1 MTALDQM
8 PHAATQST
16 PDDEGLVLQDRAFAS
31 FKTVVQDFDRW
42 LSPEPAANPKISPL
56 TGLPLP
62 SVKETSTEDLDQLFV
77 KGKDVQEYWAA
88 LRIAN
93 RARPLRA
100 LESLMWRYQEE
111 ILDVIQWETGK
122 ARKHA
127 FEELLDV
134 SQNIGFVT
142 GKGKQILRVRKGF
155 GALPFLSTADTSFI
169 PVGVVG
175 VIGPWNY
182 PFTLA
187 ISDAAAALIAG
198 NTVVLKPASQTP
210 LSAIIVRALLER
222 AGMPPGAFEL
232 ALGPGGVIGD
242 EIVERADYVMFTGST
257 QVGQGIAETCGKRLI
272 GCSAELG
279 GKNPSVIFP
288 DADLEK
294 WAKTAVRESFSS
306 SGQLCVSIERMY
318 IHEKVWDQA
327 VELLVKHVRA
337 LNPGRDF
344 SWNTDFGPLVNAAQ
358 FNVVKSQ
365 VDDAVAKGARVLL
378 GGSPLPELGP
388 TGYEPTLLTDVTP
401 DMTVFAHE
409 TFGPVVSLYKWS
421 TPPQVIHDAND
432 TTYGLNGSVWCA
444 DDLVAKEMAA
454 QIKVG
459 SVSINEAYGATWGAV
474 TAPIGGFRQSGLGR
488 RHGAQGI
495 LKYTESQTV
504 TTGPPSLDPWFGMSA
519 QRWAQTERLAIRV
532 RNAAW
537 RFLPR

>member
-1 MTALDQM
+1 MNASV
-8 PHAATQST
+8 QSAST
-16 PDDEGLVLQDRAFAS
+16 TKTSAQELHDRAFAS
-31 FKTVVQDFDRW
+31 FKTVVPDSDRW
-42 LSPEPAANPKISPL
+42 LTTQPESSPRISPL
-56 TGLPLP
+56 TGLALP
-62 SVKETSTEDLDQLFV
+62 SAKETPAQNLGQLFSAA
-77 KGKDVQEYWAA
+77 KDAQEYWAA
-88 LRIAN
+88 QRIFM
-93 RARPLRA
+93 RALPLRKFEA
-100 LESLMWRYQEE
+100 LMWRYQEE

-142 GKGKQILRVRKGF
+142 GKGKRILRDRMGF
-155 GALPFLSTADTSFI
+155 GALPFLSTARTAFL

-198 NTVVLKPASQTP
+198 NTIVFKPASQTP
-210 LSAIIVRALLER
+210 LSAIIVRSLLSR
-222 AGMPPGAFEL
+222 AGIPPGVFEL
-232 ALGPGGVIGD
+232 ALGSGSALGPA
-242 EIVERADYVMFTGST
+242 IVDLSDYIMFTGST
-257 QVGQGIAETCGKRLI
+257 QVGQGIAEACGKRLI

-279 GKNPSVIFP
+279 GKNPSIVFP

-294 WAKTAVRESFSS
+294 WAKTAVRECFSS
-306 SGQLCVSIERMY
+306 TGQLCVSIERIY

-327 VELLVKHVRA
+327 LELLTAQVESLV
-337 LNPGRDF
+337 PGRDF
-344 SWNTDFGPLVNAAQ
+344 SWETDFGPLVSPSQ
-358 FNVVKSQ
+358 FKIVKSQ
-365 VDDAVAKGARVLL
+365 VDDAVAKGARVVT
-378 GGSPLPELGP
+378 GGHPLPELGP
-388 TGYEPTLLTDVTP
+388 TGYQPTLLTGVTD

-421 TPPQVIHDAND
+421 TPPEVIRDAND
-432 TTYGLNGSVWCA
+432 TNYGLNGSVWCS
-444 DDLVAKEMAA
+444 DHLVAREIAA

-459 SVSINEAYGATWGAV
+459 SVSINEGYGATWGAV
-474 TAPIGGFRQSGLGR
+474 TAPIGGMNQSGLGR
-488 RHGAQGI
+488 RHGAEGI

-519 QRWAQTERLAIRV
+519 QRWADTERLAIAV

-537 RFLPR
+537 RFLRP